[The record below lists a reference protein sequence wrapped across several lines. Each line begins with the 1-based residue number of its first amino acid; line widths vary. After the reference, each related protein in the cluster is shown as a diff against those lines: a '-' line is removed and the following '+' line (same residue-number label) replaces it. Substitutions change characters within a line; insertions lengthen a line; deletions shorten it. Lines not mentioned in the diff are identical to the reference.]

1 MSRGIRSRW
10 VTFDCYGTLVDWSSG
25 LGDLLA
31 PIAGEQASEVAAA
44 FSGWQLE
51 LEKQGPIGSHKQVLK
66 SALLCAAGERGVRLT
81 DADARTLTRSW
92 SALRPFA
99 DVEAMLAALRARGYR
114 IGVLTNVDDDLF
126 EITHRSFATPF
137 NLFVTAERVRGY
149 KPEPWLF
156 RAFER
161 LTGVERGDWVHVGS
175 DWYHDIA
182 PAQALGVPRVWLDR
196 EGIAP
201 SGAALRAASG
211 VDVVRAID
219 QHFAVRN

>member
-1 MSRGIRSRW
+1 
-10 VTFDCYGTLVDWSSG
+10 VTFDCYGTLVDWTSG

-31 PIAGEQASEVAAA
+31 PIAGEQASAVAAA

>member
-1 MSRGIRSRW
+1 VSRGTRSRW

-81 DADARTLTRSW
+81 DADVRTLTRSW

-99 DVEAMLAALRARGYR
+99 DVEPMLAALRARGYR
-114 IGVLTNVDDDLF
+114 LGVLTNVDDDLF